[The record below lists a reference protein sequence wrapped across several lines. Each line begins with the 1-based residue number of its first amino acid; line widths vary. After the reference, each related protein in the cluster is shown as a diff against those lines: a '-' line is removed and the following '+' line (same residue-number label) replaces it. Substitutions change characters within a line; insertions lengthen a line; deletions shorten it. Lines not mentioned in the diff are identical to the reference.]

1 LSTNSEAL
9 NKIIKIQSFARGMKM
24 RDQIK
29 LKYRPKVSNNITSL
43 NLKKTE
49 FIYENTIT
57 KKVEETDIE
66 LQKKFDE
73 IIVKNIL

>member
-1 LSTNSEAL
+1 
-9 NKIIKIQSFARGMKM
+9 MKM

-29 LKYRPKVSNNITSL
+29 LKYRPKNSKNKACV
-43 NLKKTE
+43 NLKKPE

>member
-1 LSTNSEAL
+1 M
-9 NKIIKIQSFARGMKM
+9 GV

-29 LKYRPKVSNNITSL
+29 LKYKPKNDKKKASIDL
-43 NLKKTE
+43 NKQE
-49 FIYENTIT
+49 FIYENNIS
-57 KKVEETDIE
+57 KKVEEKDIE

>member
-1 LSTNSEAL
+1 
-9 NKIIKIQSFARGMKM
+9 MKM

-29 LKYRPKVSNNITSL
+29 LKYRPNNSKNRTSA
-43 NLKKTE
+43 NLKKPE
-49 FIYENTIT
+49 FLYENTIT

-66 LQKKFDE
+66 LQKRFDE

>member
-1 LSTNSEAL
+1 
-9 NKIIKIQSFARGMKM
+9 M

-29 LKYRPKVSNNITSL
+29 LKYRPKNNKDLTSIKL
-43 NLKKTE
+43 EKQE
-49 FIYENTIT
+49 FIYENNIS
-57 KKVEETDIE
+57 KKVDETNIE

>member
-1 LSTNSEAL
+1 
-9 NKIIKIQSFARGMKM
+9 M
-24 RDQIK
+24 REQIK
-29 LKYRPKVSNNITSL
+29 LKYRPKNSKNRTFSNL
-43 NLKKTE
+43 NKPE
-49 FIYENTIT
+49 FLYENTIT

>member
-1 LSTNSEAL
+1 
-9 NKIIKIQSFARGMKM
+9 M

-29 LKYRPKVSNNITSL
+29 LKYRPKNSKNKVCS
-43 NLKKTE
+43 NLKKPE

-57 KKVEETDIE
+57 KKVQETDIE

>member
-1 LSTNSEAL
+1 M
-9 NKIIKIQSFARGMKM
+9 GV

-29 LKYRPKVSNNITSL
+29 LKYRPNNSKNRTSA
-43 NLKKTE
+43 NLKKPE
-49 FIYENTIT
+49 FLYENTIT

-66 LQKKFDE
+66 LQKRFDE

>member
-1 LSTNSEAL
+1 
-9 NKIIKIQSFARGMKM
+9 M

-29 LKYRPKVSNNITSL
+29 LKYRPKNSKNRTSS
-43 NLKKTE
+43 NLKKPE
-49 FIYENTIT
+49 FLYENTIT

>member
-1 LSTNSEAL
+1 
-9 NKIIKIQSFARGMKM
+9 M

-29 LKYRPKVSNNITSL
+29 LKYRPKVSNNRTSS

>member
-1 LSTNSEAL
+1 
-9 NKIIKIQSFARGMKM
+9 MKM

-29 LKYRPKVSNNITSL
+29 LKYRPKNSKNRASS
-43 NLKKTE
+43 NLKKPE
-49 FIYENTIT
+49 FLYENTIT

-73 IIVKNIL
+73 IILKNIL

>member
-1 LSTNSEAL
+1 
-9 NKIIKIQSFARGMKM
+9 M

-29 LKYRPKVSNNITSL
+29 LKYRPNYSKNRTSA
-43 NLKKTE
+43 NLKKPE
-49 FIYENTIT
+49 FLYENTIT

-66 LQKKFDE
+66 LQKRFDE